1 MGKKP
6 IKEVTVLRC
15 KPPPKQ
21 EKHVSLVE
29 NDAKGLGS
37 KLNFEGVSDES
48 FQKAG
53 TGKSVLDSLPND
65 VLQDVLLQ
73 YWHANHE
80 SKSTRASAANGA
92 KEQPA
97 PVAADLWSLSIQIS
111 KWLRSHTQ
119 ADKINVAA
127 LGNVVSQFHL
137 HVVARHRSDPAWPAP
152 IWGQGT
158 MEPLEQTERNRRL
171 TALQLWYKQ
180 SSGTI

>member
-1 MGKKP
+1 MAFALDQRLEGDSHLA
-6 IKEVTVLRC
+6 VTHNQIQVRLADDSRYFWVILV
-15 KPPPKQ
+15 PAIT
-21 EKHVSLVE
+21 HGYNNSSVSEIHDL
-29 NDAKGLGS
+29 
-37 KLNFEGVSDES
+37 
-48 FQKAG
+48 
-53 TGKSVLDSLPND
+53 
-65 VLQDVLLQ
+65 
-73 YWHANHE
+73 
-80 SKSTRASAANGA
+80 
-92 KEQPA
+92 PA

-158 MEPLEQTERNRRL
+158 MKPLEQKERDRRL

-180 SSGTI
+180 SSGMI